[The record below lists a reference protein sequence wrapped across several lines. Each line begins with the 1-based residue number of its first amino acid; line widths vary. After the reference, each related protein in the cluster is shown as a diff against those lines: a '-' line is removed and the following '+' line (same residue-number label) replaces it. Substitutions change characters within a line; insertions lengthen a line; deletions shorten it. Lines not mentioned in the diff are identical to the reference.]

1 MNEGILIQIGKSVR
15 LDHTLKKT
23 GISNFKININA
34 INFKHSTL
42 VQESI
47 DGIDDFTQWEHSK
60 EDDMTFFVDP
70 RIRLENEIASFNHR
84 ILILILIILLII
96 TTVASGILIYVFRGK
111 IAAIISKLKNRK
123 AIESQAAT
131 DTDHTDISN
140 HKFLNILKL
149 KEI

>member
-70 RIRLENEIASFNHR
+70 RVRLENEIASFNHR

-96 TTVASGILIYVFRGK
+96 TTVASGILTLLCPLLAISGDWHNLAKCPRCSAKLIQNYKLYIFR
-111 IAAIISKLKNRK
+111 
-123 AIESQAAT
+123 
-131 DTDHTDISN
+131 
-140 HKFLNILKL
+140 LN
-149 KEI
+149 